1 MCRRSPPLGWRTGLD
16 DAHTH
21 LKNNSAPL
29 SLLLLRL
36 PERNA
41 HTQQTASAADPPTCT
56 RCERNFHSK
65 VDCAISLS
73 VYRVRV
79 SRSLKSHCQRTSA
92 CCETE
97 SDRFWCVRCGS
108 LSIVSTHTL
117 THTQA
122 HSAGLLPCWCWC
134 WFAFSSIVAYCQ
146 LDDTRRMVAHNCC
159 CCCGQ
164 CLASMDV
171 H

>member
-21 LKNNSAPL
+21 LKNSAPL

-41 HTQQTASAADPPTCT
+41 HTHSKRHQQRIPLRARVVNAISTAKWIAPSRSPSIACASLVPSSHIASAHLRA
-56 RCERNFHSK
+56 ERQ
-65 VDCAISLS
+65 SLIDFG
-73 VYRVRV
+73 VFAATAF
-79 SRSLKSHCQRTSA
+79 RSCPH
-92 CCETE
+92 
-97 SDRFWCVRCGS
+97 
-108 LSIVSTHTL
+108 I
-117 THTQA
+117 QA
-122 HSAGLLPCWCWC
+122 HSTGLLPCWC

-159 CCCGQ
+159 CCGQ